1 MLSSSFYLMIERFGS
16 FKAPSSKSAFEEEE
30 EEDEDDEEFFFFD

>member
-1 MLSSSFYLMIERFGS
+1 MLSSSFYVMIERFGS
-16 FKAPSSKSAFEEEE
+16 FKAPSSNSPIEEE

>member
-1 MLSSSFYLMIERFGS
+1 MLSSSFYVIIERFGS

-30 EEDEDDEEFFFFD
+30 EDEDDEEFFFFD